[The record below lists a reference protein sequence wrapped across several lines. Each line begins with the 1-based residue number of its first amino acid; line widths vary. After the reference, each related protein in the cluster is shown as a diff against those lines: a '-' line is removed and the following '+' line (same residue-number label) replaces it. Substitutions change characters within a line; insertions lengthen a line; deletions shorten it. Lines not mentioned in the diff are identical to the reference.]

1 MKLRPITVLAAAL
14 AGLIATSAPLL
25 AQGTGRFA
33 AIWVGTLDAGGTK
46 LRIVFNVSTA
56 TDGSL
61 GATMDSPDQGAKG
74 IPVTTV
80 TAHGD
85 SLQIEMKNIAGVYD
99 GKMEPGDSVLTGM
112 WSQGGMSFPLVLKK
126 SVTVPELPRRPQDP
140 NKPYPYNEEDV
151 EYKNTEAAITL
162 AGTLTTP
169 RKGGPFPAVLLITGS
184 GTQDR
189 NEQIF
194 NHRPFLVLADYLTRR
209 GIAVLRVDDR
219 GIGGST
225 GSPVTATTRDFA
237 GDALAGVQYLKSRKE
252 VNPAKIGLIGHSEGG
267 IIAPMVAAESRDIA
281 FIVLMAGT
289 ALPGKV
295 IINRQLVAIGRARG
309 ESEASTAKFLRL
321 NERLLDL
328 AAVEPDSAALM
339 KSANALLDSV
349 LGTLTG
355 QEKDQFEP
363 TLKQSKMQLRNLVAP
378 WTRFF
383 LTYDPRPTLSRV
395 TCPVLA
401 INGENDRQVLPDEN
415 LPLIEKALR
424 SGGNSHV
431 TVKKLPGLNH
441 LFQTSETGSPNEYAS
456 IEETFSPKALS
467 LIGEWIQA
475 QVGMGATKQ
484 EK

>member
-1 MKLRPITVLAAAL
+1 
-14 AGLIATSAPLL
+14 
-25 AQGTGRFA
+25 
-33 AIWVGTLDAGGTK
+33 
-46 LRIVFNVSTA
+46 
-56 TDGSL
+56 
-61 GATMDSPDQGAKG
+61 
-74 IPVTTV
+74 
-80 TAHGD
+80 
-85 SLQIEMKNIAGVYD
+85 
-99 GKMEPGDSVLTGM
+99 
-112 WSQGGMSFPLVLKK
+112 
-126 SVTVPELPRRPQDP
+126 
-140 NKPYPYNEEDV
+140 
-151 EYKNTEAAITL
+151 
-162 AGTLTTP
+162 
-169 RKGGPFPAVLLITGS
+169 
-184 GTQDR
+184 
-189 NEQIF
+189 
-194 NHRPFLVLADYLTRR
+194 
-209 GIAVLRVDDR
+209 
-219 GIGGST
+219 
-225 GSPVTATTRDFA
+225 
-237 GDALAGVQYLKSRKE
+237 
-252 VNPAKIGLIGHSEGG
+252 
-267 IIAPMVAAESRDIA
+267 MVAAESRDIA

>member
-1 MKLRPITVLAAAL
+1 
-14 AGLIATSAPLL
+14 
-25 AQGTGRFA
+25 
-33 AIWVGTLDAGGTK
+33 VGTLDAGGTK
-46 LRIVFNVSTA
+46 LHIVFTVSTR

-74 IPVTTV
+74 IPVTGV
-80 TAHGD
+80 TTRGD
-85 SLQIEMKNIAGVYD
+85 SLQIEMKNIVGVYD
-99 GKMEPGDSVLTGM
+99 GKIEPGDSVLTGM
-112 WSQGGMSFPLVLKK
+112 WSQSGMSFPLVLKK
-126 SVTVPELPRRPQDP
+126 SVTAPEPPRRPQDP
-140 NKPYPYNEEDV
+140 KKPYPYKEEDV
-151 EYKNTEAAITL
+151 EYKNTEAGITL

-169 RKGGPFPAVLLITGS
+169 RTGGPFPAVLLITGS

-237 GDALAGVQYLKSRKE
+237 GDVLAGVQYLKSRKE
-252 VNPAKIGLIGHSEGG
+252 INPTKIGLIGHSEGG
-267 IIAPMVAAESRDIA
+267 IIAPMVAAGSHDVA
-281 FIVLMAGT
+281 FMVLMAGT

-295 IINRQLVAIGRARG
+295 IINRQLVAIGRAQG
-309 ESEASTAKFLRL
+309 ESEANTARFLSL
-321 NERLLDL
+321 NEQLLDL
-328 AAVEPDSAALM
+328 AAAEPDSAAFM
-339 KSANALLDSV
+339 KRANALLDSV
-349 LGTLTG
+349 LATLTG

-363 TLKQSKMQLRNLVAP
+363 ALKQSRMQLQNLLAP

-383 LTYDPRPTLSRV
+383 LTYDPRPTLSHI

-424 SGGNSHV
+424 SSGNSHV

-441 LFQTSETGSPNEYAS
+441 LFQTSKTGSPTEYAS
-456 IEETFSPKALS
+456 IEETFSPKALAV
-467 LIGEWIQA
+467 IGDWIQT
-475 QVGMGATKQ
+475 QVGMRTAKQ
-484 EK
+484 KK